1 MRPDKS
7 LTPFEIRL
15 YKHYRVVH
23 GCRIALAFVL
33 TFVLVRLLDI
43 PEGTWPL
50 ITLVVVMGPISF
62 WGNVVPR
69 AFERI
74 GGTVLGSALGLI
86 ALKLE
91 LISFPVMLLWC
102 AVAMFLCGWLAL
114 GKKPYQALLIGITLA
129 VVVGAPAGDMTTAL
143 WRSGDVILGS
153 LLAMLFTG
161 IWPQRAF
168 LHWRIQMANYVTA
181 FNRVYQAGFSP
192 NLIERPRLEKHLQ
205 KILNDVVKMRGLIT
219 PASKETHIQKAI
231 FEAIQTVSRNLVC
244 MLELQINAHWA
255 SRPSHLLMLNA
266 HTLKE
271 TQQMTQ
277 QTLLTI
283 AHALYEGNPQP
294 IRANSERLNEI
305 VTELK
310 QLMNER
316 QGDNVAE
323 TPIHGY
329 VWLSMEPGATAGVVI
344 AADLPGTA
352 QIKSVCDACCFDSAT
367 IRVMMVL
374 NDILIV
380 IRSRCLLKRLL

>member
-1 MRPDKS
+1 MRADKS
-7 LTPFEIRL
+7 LSPFEIRL
-15 YKHYRVVH
+15 YRHYRVVH
-23 GCRIALAFVL
+23 GVRIALAFIL
-33 TFVLVRLLDI
+33 TFLLVRWFDI

-74 GGTVLGSALGLI
+74 GGTILGSALGLV

-91 LISFPVMLLWC
+91 LMSLPLMLIWC
-102 AVAMFLCGWLAL
+102 AAAMFLCGWLAL

-129 VVVGAPAGDMTTAL
+129 VVVGAPPGDLTTAL
-143 WRSGDVILGS
+143 WRSGDVIFGS

-161 IWPQRAF
+161 VFPQRAF
-168 LHWRIQMANYVTA
+168 LHWRIQMASFVTQY
-181 FNRVYQAGFSP
+181 NRLYQASVSP
-192 NLIERPRLEKHLQ
+192 NLVERPRIDKHLQ
-205 KILNDVVKMRGLIT
+205 KMLGEVVKMRGFIT

-231 FEAIQTVSRNLVC
+231 FEGIQTVSRNLVC

-255 SRPSHLLMLNA
+255 SRASHFVMLNA
-266 HTLKE
+266 HTLRD

-294 IRANSERLNEI
+294 ILANTEKLNDI
-305 VTELK
+305 VAELR
-310 QLMNER
+310 QLM
-316 QGDNVAE
+316 QGYQGEKLSE

-329 VWLSMEPGATAGVVI
+329 VWLSMELARQ
-344 AADLPGTA
+344 LELL
-352 QIKSVCDACCFDSAT
+352 SH
-367 IRVMMVL
+367 
-374 NDILIV
+374 LIC
-380 IRSRCLLKRLL
+380 RALRK

>member
-1 MRPDKS
+1 MRADKS
-7 LTPFEIRL
+7 LKPFEIRL
-15 YKHYRVVH
+15 YRHYRIVH
-23 GCRIALAFVL
+23 GIRIALAFVL
-33 TFVLVRLLDI
+33 TFLLVRLLNV

-74 GGTVLGSALGLI
+74 GGTILGSVLGLV

-91 LISFPVMLLWC
+91 LISLPIMVLWC

-114 GKKPYQALLIGITLA
+114 GKRPYQALLIGITLA
-129 VVVGAPAGDMTTAL
+129 VVVGAPPGDMNTAL
-143 WRSGDVILGS
+143 WRSGDVIFGS

-168 LHWRIQMANYVTA
+168 LHWRIQMANYVTT
-181 FNRVYQAGFSP
+181 FNRLYQAGFSP
-192 NLIERPRLEKHLQ
+192 NLVERPRLEKHLQ
-205 KILNDVVKMRGLIT
+205 KALNDVVKMRGLIT

-244 MLELQINAHWA
+244 MLELQINAYWA
-255 SRPSHLLMLNA
+255 SRQGHFVMLNA
-266 HTLKE
+266 QTLRE
-271 TQQMTQ
+271 TQRMTQ

-294 IRANSERLNEI
+294 VRANTEKLNEI
-305 VTELK
+305 VVELR
-310 QLMNER
+310 QLIKEH
-316 QGDNVAE
+316 QGDNLSE

-329 VWLSMEPGATAGVVI
+329 VWL
-344 AADLPGTA
+344 
-352 QIKSVCDACCFDSAT
+352 T
-367 IRVMMVL
+367 IELARQL
-374 NDILIV
+374 ELLSHLIC
-380 IRSRCLLKRLL
+380 RALRK

>member
-1 MRPDKS
+1 MRADKS
-7 LTPFEIRL
+7 LKPFEIRL
-15 YKHYRVVH
+15 YRHYRVVH
-23 GCRIALAFVL
+23 GIRIALAFVL
-33 TFVLVRLLDI
+33 TFLLVRLLNV

-74 GGTVLGSALGLI
+74 GGSMLCVALGLV

-91 LISFPVMLLWC
+91 LISLPVMVLWC

-129 VVVGAPAGDMTTAL
+129 VVVGAPPGDMHTAL
-143 WRSGDVILGS
+143 WRSGDVIFGS

-181 FNRVYQAGFSP
+181 FNRLYQAGFSP
-192 NLIERPRLEKHLQ
+192 NLVERPRLEKHLQ
-205 KILNDVVKMRGLIT
+205 KVLNDVVKMRGLIT

-244 MLELQINAHWA
+244 MLELQINAYWS
-255 SRPSHLLMLNA
+255 SRPGHFVMLNA
-266 HTLKE
+266 HTLRE

-277 QTLLTI
+277 QTLRTS

-294 IRANSERLNEI
+294 IRANTEKLNDI
-305 VTELK
+305 VAELRE
-310 QLMNER
+310 LMKEH
-316 QGDNVAE
+316 QGDSLAE

-329 VWLSMEPGATAGVVI
+329 VWL
-344 AADLPGTA
+344 
-352 QIKSVCDACCFDSAT
+352 T
-367 IRVMMVL
+367 IELARQL
-374 NDILIV
+374 ELLSNLIC
-380 IRSRCLLKRLL
+380 RALRK

>member
-33 TFVLVRLLDI
+33 TFILVRLLDV

-91 LISFPVMLLWC
+91 LISFPVMLAWC
-102 AVAMFLCGWLAL
+102 GAAMFLCGWLAL
-114 GKKPYQALLIGITLA
+114 GKRPYQALLIGITLA

-168 LHWRIQMANYVTA
+168 CTGVSRWPAMSPRLTA
-181 FNRVYQAGFSP
+181 FTRPVSP
-192 NLIERPRLEKHLQ
+192 
-205 KILNDVVKMRGLIT
+205 
-219 PASKETHIQKAI
+219 
-231 FEAIQTVSRNLVC
+231 
-244 MLELQINAHWA
+244 
-255 SRPSHLLMLNA
+255 
-266 HTLKE
+266 
-271 TQQMTQ
+271 
-277 QTLLTI
+277 
-283 AHALYEGNPQP
+283 P
-294 IRANSERLNEI
+294 I
-305 VTELK
+305 
-310 QLMNER
+310 
-316 QGDNVAE
+316 
-323 TPIHGY
+323 
-329 VWLSMEPGATAGVVI
+329 WLSAHGWKSICKPSLMTWSKC
-344 AADLPGTA
+344 AA
-352 QIKSVCDACCFDSAT
+352 
-367 IRVMMVL
+367 
-374 NDILIV
+374 
-380 IRSRCLLKRLL
+380 

>member
-1 MRPDKS
+1 VVRTDKS
-7 LTPFEIRL
+7 LSPFEIRL
-15 YKHYRVVH
+15 YRHYRLVH
-23 GCRIALAFVL
+23 GARIALAFIL
-33 TFVLVRLLDI
+33 TFLLVRLLNI

-50 ITLVVVMGPISF
+50 ITLVVIMGPISF

-74 GGTVLGSALGLI
+74 GGTIFGSALGLI

-91 LISFPVMLLWC
+91 VISLPLMLLWC
-102 AVAMFLCGWLAL
+102 AAAMFLCGWLAL

-129 VVVGAPAGDMTTAL
+129 VVVGAPAGDMQIAL

-168 LHWRIQMANYVTA
+168 LHWRIQMANYVTN

-192 NLIERPRLEKHLQ
+192 NLVERPRLEKHLQ
-205 KILNDVVKMRGLIT
+205 NILNDVVKMRGLIV

-231 FEAIQTVSRNLVC
+231 FEAIQTVSRNMVC

-255 SRPSHLLMLNA
+255 SRASHFVMLNA
-266 HTLKE
+266 RTIRE
-271 TQQMTQ
+271 TQTMTQ

-294 IRANSERLNEI
+294 ILANSERLNEI
-305 VTELK
+305 VVELRELIQQHK
-310 QLMNER
+310 DEPL
-316 QGDNVAE
+316 AE
-323 TPIHGY
+323 TPMHSY
-329 VWLSMEPGATAGVVI
+329 VWLSMELARQ
-344 AADLPGTA
+344 LELL
-352 QIKSVCDACCFDSAT
+352 SH
-367 IRVMMVL
+367 
-374 NDILIV
+374 LIC
-380 IRSRCLLKRLL
+380 RALRK

>member
-219 PASKETHIQKAI
+219 SASKETHIQKAI

-305 VTELK
+305 VAELK

-329 VWLSMEPGATAGVVI
+329 VWLSMELARQ
-344 AADLPGTA
+344 LELLS
-352 QIKSVCDACCFDSAT
+352 Q
-367 IRVMMVL
+367 
-374 NDILIV
+374 LIC
-380 IRSRCLLKRLL
+380 RALRK

>member
-7 LTPFEIRL
+7 LTSFEIRL

-33 TFVLVRLLDI
+33 TFVLVRLLDV

-74 GGTVLGSALGLI
+74 GGTVFGSALGLI

-91 LISFPVMLLWC
+91 LISFPVMLAWC
-102 AVAMFLCGWLAL
+102 GVAMFLCGWLAL

-192 NLIERPRLEKHLQ
+192 NLVERPRLEKHLQ
-205 KILNDVVKMRGLIT
+205 QILNDVVKMRGLIT
-219 PASKETHIQKAI
+219 PASKETHIQKSI

-266 HTLKE
+266 QTLKE

-294 IRANSERLNEI
+294 ILANSERLNEI
-305 VTELK
+305 VAELK
-310 QLMNER
+310 QLINER
-316 QGDNVAE
+316 QSDNVAE

-329 VWLSMEPGATAGVVI
+329 VWLSMELARQ
-344 AADLPGTA
+344 LELL
-352 QIKSVCDACCFDSAT
+352 SH
-367 IRVMMVL
+367 
-374 NDILIV
+374 LIC
-380 IRSRCLLKRLL
+380 RALRK

>member
-1 MRPDKS
+1 MRADKS
-7 LTPFEIRL
+7 LKPFEIRL
-15 YKHYRVVH
+15 YRHYRVVH
-23 GCRIALAFVL
+23 GIRIALAFVL
-33 TFVLVRLLDI
+33 TFLLVRLLNV

-74 GGTVLGSALGLI
+74 GGTILGSALGLV

-91 LISFPVMLLWC
+91 LISLPVMVLWC

-129 VVVGAPAGDMTTAL
+129 VVVGAPPGDMHTAL
-143 WRSGDVILGS
+143 WRSGDVIFGS

-181 FNRVYQAGFSP
+181 FNRLYQAGFSP
-192 NLIERPRLEKHLQ
+192 NLVERPRLEKHLQ
-205 KILNDVVKMRGLIT
+205 KVLNDVVKMRGLIT

-231 FEAIQTVSRNLVC
+231 QTVSRNLVC
-244 MLELQINAHWA
+244 MLELQINAYWS
-255 SRPSHLLMLNA
+255 SRPGHFVMLNA
-266 HTLKE
+266 HTLRE

-294 IRANSERLNEI
+294 IRANTEKLNDI
-305 VTELK
+305 VAELRE
-310 QLMNER
+310 LMKEH
-316 QGDNVAE
+316 QGDSLAE

-329 VWLSMEPGATAGVVI
+329 VWL
-344 AADLPGTA
+344 
-352 QIKSVCDACCFDSAT
+352 T
-367 IRVMMVL
+367 IELARQL
-374 NDILIV
+374 ELLSNLIC
-380 IRSRCLLKRLL
+380 RALRK

>member
-1 MRPDKS
+1 M
-7 LTPFEIRL
+7 
-15 YKHYRVVH
+15 
-23 GCRIALAFVL
+23 
-33 TFVLVRLLDI
+33 
-43 PEGTWPL
+43 
-50 ITLVVVMGPISF
+50 
-62 WGNVVPR
+62 PR

-74 GGTVLGSALGLI
+74 GGTIFGSALGLI

-91 LISFPVMLLWC
+91 LISLPIMLLWC
-102 AVAMFLCGWLAL
+102 AGAMFLCGWLAL
-114 GKKPYQALLIGITLA
+114 GKKPYQALLIGITLS
-129 VVVGAPAGDMTTAL
+129 VVVGAPAGDMATAL

-192 NLIERPRLEKHLQ
+192 NLVERPRLEKHLQ
-205 KILNDVVKMRGLIT
+205 KILNDVVKMRGIIA
-219 PASKETHIQKAI
+219 PASKETHIQKSI

-255 SRPSHLLMLNA
+255 SRASHFVLLNA

-294 IRANSERLNEI
+294 ILANSERLNEI
-305 VTELK
+305 TAELR
-310 QLMNER
+310 QLINEH

-329 VWLSMEPGATAGVVI
+329 VWLSMEMARQ
-344 AADLPGTA
+344 LELL
-352 QIKSVCDACCFDSAT
+352 SH
-367 IRVMMVL
+367 
-374 NDILIV
+374 LIC
-380 IRSRCLLKRLL
+380 RALRK

>member
-1 MRPDKS
+1 MRADKS
-7 LTPFEIRL
+7 LKPFEIQL
-15 YKHYRVVH
+15 YRHYRIVH
-23 GCRIALAFVL
+23 GVRIALAFVL
-33 TFVLVRLLDI
+33 TFVLVRLLNV

-69 AFERI
+69 AFDRI
-74 GGTVLGSALGLI
+74 GGTILGSALGLV

-91 LISFPVMLLWC
+91 LISLPIMLLWC

-129 VVVGAPAGDMTTAL
+129 VVVGAPPGDMTTAL
-143 WRSGDVILGS
+143 WRSGDVIFGS

-168 LHWRIQMANYVTA
+168 LHWRIQMASFVTA
-181 FNRVYQAGFSP
+181 FNRLYQAGFSP
-192 NLIERPRLEKHLQ
+192 NLVERPRLEKHLQ
-205 KILNDVVKMRGLIT
+205 KVLSDVVKMRGFIT

-244 MLELQINAHWA
+244 MLELQINAYWA
-255 SRPSHLLMLNA
+255 SRSGHFVMLNA
-266 HTLKE
+266 CTLRE
-271 TQQMTQ
+271 TQLMTQ

-294 IRANSERLNEI
+294 ILANNEKLNDI
-305 VTELK
+305 VAELR
-310 QLMNER
+310 QLIKEQQDENFS
-316 QGDNVAE
+316 E

-329 VWLSMEPGATAGVVI
+329 VWL
-344 AADLPGTA
+344 
-352 QIKSVCDACCFDSAT
+352 T
-367 IRVMMVL
+367 IELARQL
-374 NDILIV
+374 ELLSHLIC
-380 IRSRCLLKRLL
+380 RALRK

>member
-7 LTPFEIRL
+7 LSPFEIGL
-15 YKHYRVVH
+15 YRHYRVVH
-23 GCRIALAFVL
+23 GVRIALAFIL
-33 TFVLVRLLDI
+33 TFLLVRLLNV

-50 ITLVVVMGPISF
+50 ITLVVIMGPISF

-74 GGTVLGSALGLI
+74 GGTICGSALGLV

-91 LISFPVMLLWC
+91 LISLPLMVMWC
-102 AVAMFLCGWLAL
+102 AGAMFLCGWLAL
-114 GKKPYQALLIGITLA
+114 GKKPYQALLIGITLS
-129 VVVGAPAGDMTTAL
+129 VVVGAPAGDMNTAL
-143 WRSGDVILGS
+143 WRSGDVIFGS

-181 FNRVYQAGFSP
+181 FNRVYQAGFSR
-192 NLIERPRLEKHLQ
+192 NLVERPRLERHLQ

-231 FEAIQTVSRNLVC
+231 FEAIQTVSRNMVC
-244 MLELQINAHWA
+244 VLELQMNAHWA
-255 SRPSHLLMLNA
+255 SRASHFVMLNA
-266 HTLKE
+266 STLRE

-294 IRANSERLNEI
+294 ILANTEKLTDI
-305 VTELK
+305 VTELRD
-310 QLMNER
+310 LLR
-316 QGDNVAE
+316 DHQGDALAE
-323 TPIHGY
+323 NSIHGY
-329 VWLSMEPGATAGVVI
+329 VWLSMELARQ
-344 AADLPGTA
+344 LELM
-352 QIKSVCDACCFDSAT
+352 SH
-367 IRVMMVL
+367 
-374 NDILIV
+374 LIC
-380 IRSRCLLKRLL
+380 RALRK